1 MGAIDAKAAEVARN
15 WRRDA
20 FMVSSFEG
28 EKLKNK
34 GRGNRNSLKTKIGV

>member
-28 EKLKNK
+28 EKLKK
-34 GRGNRNSLKTKIGV
+34 QGAGKS